1 MLRLLTLTLALL
13 LLPTA
18 AHAVQ
23 ATLTWSDDGSAETR
37 IERRDGPDTAPWV
50 AQGAL
55 LPAGVKTFQQ
65 SGLAPGPATRYCYRV
80 VKTTPA
86 FGDAPGPHPEGC
98 GGNPLNANSLTIIFS
113 P

>member
-1 MLRLLTLTLALL
+1 MYRALLTTLALV

-55 LPAGVKTFQQ
+55 LAPGVKTFTQA
-65 SGLAPGPATRYCYRV
+65 GLALGTRYCYRP
-80 VKTTPA
+80 VKVNA
-86 FGDAPGPHPEGC
+86 FGAAPNPPVACGTPDAPLGASG
-98 GGNPLNANSLTIIFS
+98 LTVIFA